1 QMKLFRIS
9 RLCIGVSA
17 ALAMSAAVAQPQDV
31 KTTIT
36 SLNESKQVNALITAL
51 EKDHDRTIEALRS
64 ITEVDAPPFKETTRA
79 EYVLKRFKAVGL
91 TDAALDSAGNV
102 VGIRKG
108 SGKGPT
114 LLVSAHL
121 DTVFPEGTDVKVK
134 EEKGRL
140 LAPGIGDD
148 TRGIAVLISWIKA
161 LNEHKVNTV
170 GDIM

>member
-1 QMKLFRIS
+1 
-9 RLCIGVSA
+9 
-17 ALAMSAAVAQPQDV
+17 
-31 KTTIT
+31 
-36 SLNESKQVNALITAL
+36 
-51 EKDHDRTIEALRS
+51 
-64 ITEVDAPPFKETTRA
+64 

-102 VGIRKG
+102 VGVRKG
-108 SGKGPT
+108 NGKGPT

-134 EEKGRL
+134 EQNGRL

-161 LNEHKVNTV
+161 LNELMVNTV
-170 GDIM
+170 GDIMFVANVGEEGLGNLRGMKALFKEHKNIDVMVGLEPGEGDKVLIQGTGSH

>member
-1 QMKLFRIS
+1 MKLSRIS

-17 ALAMSAAVAQPQDV
+17 ALAMSTAVAQPQDV
-31 KTTIT
+31 KAT
-36 SLNESKQVNALITAL
+36 LTAL
-51 EKDHDRTIEALRS
+51 TQSDELKTLMAAVEKHHARTIKDLRS
-64 ITEVDAPPFKETTRA
+64 ITEVEAPPFKEKTRA

-102 VGIRKG
+102 VGVRKG
-108 SGKGPT
+108 NGKGPT

-134 EEKGRL
+134 EQNGRL

-148 TRGIAVLISWIKA
+148 TRGIAVLISWIK
-161 LNEHKVNTV
+161 
-170 GDIM
+170 